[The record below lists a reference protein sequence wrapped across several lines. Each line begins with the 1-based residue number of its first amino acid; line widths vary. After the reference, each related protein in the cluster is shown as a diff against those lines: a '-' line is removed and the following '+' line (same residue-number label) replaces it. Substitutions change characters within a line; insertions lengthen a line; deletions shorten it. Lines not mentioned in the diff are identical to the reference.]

1 MRELTMNISRF
12 IFLVLFGLT
21 LNVYANSSTSP
32 LQDVISGTHRTE
44 ANVLCDGD
52 RHPARTLR
60 FFGLEED
67 MTIVEI
73 WPSSGWYTKILVPYV
88 RGNGV
93 YFGAGYA
100 LTAKRTPNWR
110 KNSHKKLVDRLG
122 QKPEVYDH
130 VALIPVAYTL
140 GADFKSGPRTP
151 LENLLH
157 INSW

>member
-1 MRELTMNISRF
+1 MNISRF

-140 GADFKSGPRTP
+140 GTDFKSGPRTP